1 MKDKMKKQAQSNERI
16 WIVKASESLM
26 GPYTIAELA
35 LAVRS
40 KQIGLLDEAKNN
52 KSRWVFVRDLPEL
65 QSAVLE
71 LANEA
76 DTIEKTHTAAHT
88 QVSIT
93 RRVDDDLTPTPP
105 RSIPYQSGVVTSPPA
120 QEKIIPS
127 SASTKK
133 PENIRSYGTT
143 IEKEPIPLTKW
154 LLSTF
159 VGISFLIALFA
170 FIQRQTWD
178 GKQKKIW
185 TQVQQLYAAKLY
197 DRAYQVFKEYQQEVP
212 SQPLAMMRLGFL
224 HLNQGRE
231 LVKAKRLFESATQLD
246 PKNKELMIQ
255 SLNGL
260 ALVSLYDSQP
270 QVAKIFLERAQLLEP
285 GNIPTKINRI
295 AYLISQSSWNEALNI
310 VQQLMAFEPRK
321 AHLLHAILVE
331 LSGSRKNEI
340 PGIINALESSADQS
354 LYLKAEMK
362 LMSLRL
368 AITSGDSQAVTS
380 AVEKFFT
387 ELPSFSMS
395 FSEDPSIDQRW
406 RDWNFLYQ
414 FCTDFGNPFE
424 TSAEGVAVRVICMSK
439 VQRWAEAEKLLNESF
454 VRFPSHEKLLFAQ
467 LHLLT
472 AMGRWPEVRALN
484 RIPQLQQKEIADWYF
499 AKTCLEEKQDKCVES
514 TLSPLL
520 QRSIVKTYVHEL
532 KASQQCSKK
541 PLESCRFI
549 LSQGLSQD
557 PLSIHLLSI
566 RYDLEE
572 SL

>member
-1 MKDKMKKQAQSNERI
+1 MKKQTETNARI
-16 WIVKASESLM
+16 WIVKASESLL

-52 KSRWVFVRDLPEL
+52 KSRWVFIRDLPEL

-71 LANEA
+71 LANEV

-105 RSIPYQSGVVTSPPA
+105 RSSPQQSAAVTSPPI
-120 QEKIIPS
+120 QEKVIPVSVS
-127 SASTKK
+127 SKK
-133 PENIRSYGTT
+133 IEPIRSYGTA

-154 LLSTF
+154 ILSTF
-159 VGISFLIALFA
+159 VGVSFLIAIFA
-170 FIQRQTWD
+170 FVQRQTWD

-185 TQVQQLYAAKLY
+185 TQVQQLYATKLY
-197 DRAYQVFKEYQQEVP
+197 DRAYQVYKEYQQEIP
-212 SQPLAMMRLGFL
+212 SQPLVMMRLGFL

-246 PKNKELMIQ
+246 PKNKELMMQ

-270 QVAKIFLERAQLLEP
+270 QVAKIYLERAQLLEP
-285 GNIPTKINRI
+285 GNIPTKMNRI
-295 AYLISQSSWNEALNI
+295 AYLISQSNWSEAMNV

-321 AHLLHAILVE
+321 AHLIHAILVE
-331 LSGSRKNEI
+331 LSGGRKNEI
-340 PGIINALESSADQS
+340 PGIINALESSVDQS
-354 LYLKAEMK
+354 LYLRAEMK
-362 LMSLRL
+362 LMSLKL
-368 AITSGDSQAVTS
+368 ALTLADPQAIAT
-380 AVEKFFT
+380 ATENFFT
-387 ELPSFSMS
+387 ELPAFSMN

-414 FCTDFGNPFE
+414 FCTDFGIPFE

-439 VQRWAEAEKLLNESF
+439 VQRWAEAEKLLTESF
-454 VRFPSHEKLLFAQ
+454 VRFPNHEKLLFAQ

-472 AMGRWPEVRALN
+472 AMGRWPEVRALS
-484 RIPQLQQKEIADWYF
+484 RIPQLQKKEIADWYF
-499 AKTCLEEKQDKCVES
+499 AKTCLEEKQDRCVES
-514 TLSPLL
+514 ALNPLL
-520 QRSIVKTYVHEL
+520 QRSVVKTYVYEL

-541 PLESCRFI
+541 PLDSCRFI

>member
-1 MKDKMKKQAQSNERI
+1 MKDKMKKQEPTNARI

-35 LAVRS
+35 MAVRS
-40 KQIGLLDEAKNN
+40 KQIGLLDEVKNN
-52 KSRWVFVRDLPEL
+52 KSRWAFVRDLPEL

-71 LANEA
+71 LVNEA

-93 RRVDDDLTPTPP
+93 RRVDDDLTPTPARP
-105 RSIPYQSGVVTSPPA
+105 VTYHSTTAPNPSV
-120 QEKIIPS
+120 QEKLS
-127 SASTKK
+127 SSSTSSKK
-133 PENIRSYGTT
+133 NEPIRSYGTA
-143 IEKEPIPLTKW
+143 IEKEPIPITRWILG
-154 LLSTF
+154 TF
-159 VGISFLIALFA
+159 VGISFLIAIFA
-170 FIQRQTWD
+170 FVQRQTWN

-197 DRAYQVFKEYQQEVP
+197 DRAYQVFKEYQHEVP
-212 SQPLAMMRLGFL
+212 LQPLAMMRLGFL

-231 LVKAKRLFESATQLD
+231 LIKAKRLFESATQLD
-246 PKNKELMIQ
+246 PKNKDLMIQ

-260 ALVSLYDSQP
+260 TLVSLFDSQP
-270 QVAKIFLERAQLLEP
+270 QDAKIFLERAQLLEP
-285 GNIPTKINRI
+285 GNISTKINRI
-295 AYLISQSSWNEALNI
+295 AYFMSQSSWDEALNV

-321 AHLLHAILVE
+321 AHLIHAILVE
-331 LSGSRKNEI
+331 LSGGRKNEI

-354 LYLKAEMK
+354 LYLKPEMK

-368 AITSGDSQAVTS
+368 ALTSGDNQAITS
-380 AVEKFFT
+380 AAEKFFT
-387 ELPSFSMS
+387 ELPSFSMN

-424 TSAEGVAVRVICMSK
+424 TSAEGVAVRVVCLSK

-484 RIPQLQQKEIADWYF
+484 RVPQLQQKETPDWYF
-499 AKTCLEEKQDKCVES
+499 AKTCFEEKQDNCVES
-514 TLSPLL
+514 TLNPLL
-520 QRSIVKTYVHEL
+520 QRSIVKTYVYEL
-532 KASQQCSKK
+532 KASQQCAKK

>member
-1 MKDKMKKQAQSNERI
+1 MKDKMKKQAQTNARI

-40 KQIGLLDEAKNN
+40 KQIGLLDEAKNH
-52 KSRWVFVRDLPEL
+52 KSRWVFIRDLPEL

-76 DTIEKTHTAAHT
+76 DTVEKTHTAAHT

-105 RSIPYQSGVVTSPPA
+105 RPVSFQSTAATSSPV
-120 QEKIIPS
+120 QEKISPS
-127 SASTKK
+127 APSNKK
-133 PENIRSYGTT
+133 VEPIRSYGTAT
-143 IEKEPIPLTKW
+143 EKEPLPLTKW

-159 VGISFLIALFA
+159 VGISFLIAMFA

-197 DRAYQVFKEYQQEVP
+197 DRAYQVYKEYQQEVP

-246 PKNKELMIQ
+246 PKNKELMMQ

-260 ALVSLYDSQP
+260 ALVSLHESQP
-270 QVAKIFLERAQLLEP
+270 QVAKVFLERAQLLEP

-295 AYLISQSSWNEALNI
+295 AYLMSQSNWNEALNI

-321 AHLLHAILVE
+321 AHLIHAILVE
-331 LSGSRKNEI
+331 LSGGRKNEI
-340 PGIINALESSADQS
+340 PGIINALQASADQS

-362 LMSLRL
+362 LMNLRL
-368 AITSGDSQAVTS
+368 ALTS
-380 AVEKFFT
+380 ADPQAIATATEKFFA
-387 ELPSFSMS
+387 ELPSFKMN

-414 FCTDFGNPFE
+414 FCTDLGDPFE
-424 TSAEGVAVRVICMSK
+424 SSAEGVAVRVVCMSK

-472 AMGRWPEVRALN
+472 SMGRWPEVRALN
-484 RIPQLQQKEIADWYF
+484 RVPQLQQKEIADWYF

-514 TLSPLL
+514 TLNPLL
-520 QRSIVKTYVHEL
+520 QRSIVKTYVYEL

>member
-1 MKDKMKKQAQSNERI
+1 MKDEMKKQEPTNARI

-35 LAVRS
+35 MAVRS
-40 KQIGLLDEAKNN
+40 KQIGLLDEVKNN
-52 KSRWVFVRDLPEL
+52 KSRWAFVRDLQEL

-71 LANEA
+71 LVNEA

-93 RRVDDDLTPTPP
+93 RRVDDDLTPTPARP
-105 RSIPYQSGVVTSPPA
+105 VTYHSTTVPNPSV
-120 QEKIIPS
+120 QEKLS
-127 SASTKK
+127 SSSTSSKK
-133 PENIRSYGTT
+133 NEPIRSYGTA
-143 IEKEPIPLTKW
+143 IEKEPIPITKW
-154 LLSTF
+154 ILSTF
-159 VGISFLIALFA
+159 VGISFLIAIFA
-170 FIQRQTWD
+170 FVQRQTWN

-197 DRAYQVFKEYQQEVP
+197 DRAYQVFKEYQHEVP

-231 LVKAKRLFESATQLD
+231 LIKAKRLFESATQLD
-246 PKNKELMIQ
+246 PKNKDLMIQ

-260 ALVSLYDSQP
+260 TLVSLFDSQP
-270 QVAKIFLERAQLLEP
+270 QDAKIFLERAQLLEP
-285 GNIPTKINRI
+285 GNISTKINRI
-295 AYLISQSSWNEALNI
+295 AYLVSQSNWDEALNV

-321 AHLLHAILVE
+321 AHLIHAILVE

-354 LYLKAEMK
+354 LYLKPEMK
-362 LMSLRL
+362 LMSLKL
-368 AITSGDSQAVTS
+368 ALTSGDDQAITSA
-380 AVEKFFT
+380 AEKFFT
-387 ELPSFSMS
+387 ELPSFSMN

-424 TSAEGVAVRVICMSK
+424 TSAEGVAVRVVCLSK
-439 VQRWAEAEKLLNESF
+439 VQKWAEAEKLLNESF

-484 RIPQLQQKEIADWYF
+484 RVPQLQQKETPDWYF

-514 TLSPLL
+514 TLNPLL
-520 QRSIVKTYVHEL
+520 QRSIVKTYVYEL
-532 KASQQCSKK
+532 KASQQCAKK

>member
-1 MKDKMKKQAQSNERI
+1 MKDKMKKQAQSNAKI
-16 WIVKASESLM
+16 WIVKASESLL

-52 KSRWVFVRDLPEL
+52 KSRWVFIRDLPEL

-76 DTIEKTHTAAHT
+76 DTVEKTHTAAHT

-105 RSIPYQSGVVTSPPA
+105 RSIPFQSTVVTSPPV
-120 QEKIIPS
+120 QEKVIPS
-127 SASTKK
+127 TTTSKK
-133 PENIRSYGTT
+133 PEPIRSYGTA

-170 FIQRQTWD
+170 FIQRQNWD
-178 GKQKKIW
+178 GKQKKVW

-197 DRAYQVFKEYQQEVP
+197 DRAYQVFKDYQQEVP

-246 PKNKELMIQ
+246 PKNKELMMQ

-295 AYLISQSSWNEALNI
+295 AYLMSQSNWNEALNI

-331 LSGSRKNEI
+331 LSGNRKSEI

-368 AITSGDSQAVTS
+368 AITSGDSQAIAS
-380 AVEKFFT
+380 AAEKFFT
-387 ELPSFSMS
+387 ELPSFSMN

-414 FCTDFGNPFE
+414 FCADFGNPFE

-454 VRFPSHEKLLFAQ
+454 VRFPSHEKLLLAQ

-484 RIPQLQQKEIADWYF
+484 RVPQLQQKETADWYF

-514 TLSPLL
+514 TLNPLL
-520 QRSIVKTYVHEL
+520 QRSIVKTYVYEL

>member
-1 MKDKMKKQAQSNERI
+1 MKDKMKKQEPTNARI

-35 LAVRS
+35 MAVRS
-40 KQIGLLDEAKNN
+40 KQIGLLDEVKNN
-52 KSRWVFVRDLPEL
+52 KSRWAFVRDLPEL

-71 LANEA
+71 LVNEA

-93 RRVDDDLTPTPP
+93 RRVDDDLTPTPARP
-105 RSIPYQSGVVTSPPA
+105 VTYHSTTAPNPSV
-120 QEKIIPS
+120 QEKLS
-127 SASTKK
+127 SSSTSSKK
-133 PENIRSYGTT
+133 NEPIRSYGTA
-143 IEKEPIPLTKW
+143 IEKEPIPITRWILG
-154 LLSTF
+154 TF
-159 VGISFLIALFA
+159 VGISFLIAIFA
-170 FIQRQTWD
+170 FVQRQTWN

-197 DRAYQVFKEYQQEVP
+197 DRAYQVFKEYQHEVP
-212 SQPLAMMRLGFL
+212 LQPLAMMRLGFL

-231 LVKAKRLFESATQLD
+231 LIKAKRLFESATQLD
-246 PKNKELMIQ
+246 PKNKDLMIQ

-260 ALVSLYDSQP
+260 TLVSLFDSQP
-270 QVAKIFLERAQLLEP
+270 QDAKIFLERAQLLEP
-285 GNIPTKINRI
+285 GNISTKINRI
-295 AYLISQSSWNEALNI
+295 AYFMSQSSWDEALNV

-321 AHLLHAILVE
+321 AHLIHAILVE

-354 LYLKAEMK
+354 LYLKPEMK

-368 AITSGDSQAVTS
+368 ALTSGDNQAITS
-380 AVEKFFT
+380 AAEKFFT
-387 ELPSFSMS
+387 ELPSFSMN

-424 TSAEGVAVRVICMSK
+424 TSAEGVAVRVVCLSK

-484 RIPQLQQKEIADWYF
+484 RVPQLQQKETPDWYF
-499 AKTCLEEKQDKCVES
+499 AKTCFEEKQDNCVES
-514 TLSPLL
+514 TLNPLL
-520 QRSIVKTYVHEL
+520 QRSIVKTYVYEL
-532 KASQQCSKK
+532 KASQQCAKK